1 MADIYNDIT
10 TVLIADSL
18 QNYIELG
25 VLSLLF
31 GFVSCSLVSLLGY
44 GIYKAVSLINIK
56 SE

>member
-56 SE
+56 SY